1 MVQYDNILC
10 QCSAQCLAWQILNA
24 EHMLAILI
32 TLRPRQWHFWVG
44 WSQRVLREE
53 RSSHHPQS
61 RWLAGVK
68 DGRDNTSVQSHRQ
81 WNAPGRESAARLQF
95 DPLAAQC
102 RKENL
107 RWFQHSPGTWFGL
120 LVPKHMAFYKAL
132 DFLQT
137 CLSGSLF
144 CRQCIYKRGLFFLS
158 GTLKGGKKNPQMER
172 RIKWLLCI
180 CGCLL
185 PPNWATVLE
194 ARFQNDTVLTIT
206 NN

>member
-10 QCSAQCLAWQILNA
+10 QCSAQCLVWQILNA
-24 EHMLAILI
+24 ERMLALLI
-32 TLRPRQWHFWVG
+32 TMRPRQWHFWVG

-68 DGRDNTSVQSHRQ
+68 DGRDNTSVQSHPQ
-81 WNAPGRESAARLQF
+81 WNAPGRVSAARLQF
-95 DPLAAQC
+95 DLLAAQC

-120 LVPKHMAFYKAL
+120 LEPKHMAFYKAL

-144 CRQCIYKRGLFFLS
+144 CRQWIYKRGLFFLS
-158 GTLKGGKKNPQMER
+158 GTLKGEKKKSPNGKKDQVAALHLWVSLAS
-172 RIKWLLCI
+172 KL
-180 CGCLL
+180 GHS
-185 PPNWATVLE
+185 VGG
-194 ARFQNDTVLTIT
+194 
-206 NN
+206 